1 MHLILRYI
9 SPLAFLM
16 WLSAIAFAASFGVVA
31 SVIALLS
38 FQLLLLL
45 EAHLLFNLLVMVLA
59 VASGILLHGDLTT
72 WISAPA
78 HMMWDVY
85 TAKHLPS
92 LSVVWRW
99 LGDVTLWKE
108 HASVGICAGTLW
120 VVIGQIRYRRKKN
133 KVATKEK
140 KLPLDEVAANAEGGS
155 LIGMDA
161 YKRSIV
167 LSDKAANQHTL
178 VLGTTGSG
186 KTVTVCNIVESAI
199 NRSIPVIYID
209 GKGDD
214 RLGKQVVAYAEKH
227 DRTASLFSMHEEGI
241 NYNPLAT
248 GGFTSKKD
256 RIIELR
262 EWSEEHYKKL
272 SEGYL
277 QAVFKVMECCHMPC
291 NMVSLAAHLDLK
303 QLKALVREHEASIP
317 NAQKLMDELNQQE
330 QASKSIES
338 LIAEIRNF
346 SASEIGHLFDVSEE
360 KPVLS
365 LDDVLE
371 QKGVAYFSLPALEFP
386 SMAKTLGRLIIN
398 DLKATVAKR
407 WSKGLLTPVYVIF
420 DEFSVFAGEQV
431 LNVINMGR
439 GAGIHAVLCTQSLSD
454 IASAR
459 NNNASHFVNQVVGNC
474 NNFILHRQNSPQDAE
489 MLAGVIGTRNTQEFT
504 MQVKENEPTT
514 MGTIKQTKGFII
526 HPDEIK
532 RLGTGE
538 AFYISKMS
546 EDIRKI
552 NVRKGQI

>member
-1 MHLILRYI
+1 MQVMLRSI
-9 SPLAFLM
+9 PWANVALLLLAVG
-16 WLSAIAFAASFGVVA
+16 FASCFGVVA
-31 SVIALLS
+31 LVIAFIS

-45 EAHLLFNLLVMVLA
+45 EAHFLFNLLVMLLA
-59 VASGILLHGDLTT
+59 IASGIWLHGDLTT

-78 HMMWDVY
+78 QMMWETY

-99 LGDVTLWKE
+99 LGNIALWKE
-108 HASVGICAGTLW
+108 HASIGVCAGALY
-120 VVIGQIRYRRKKN
+120 VVIGQVRSRRKKQKN
-133 KVATKEK
+133 STEKEK
-140 KLPLDEVAANAEGGS
+140 LTIAEIAAHMEDGS

-161 YKRSIV
+161 YKRNII

-178 VLGTTGSG
+178 ILGTTGSG

-214 RLGKQVVAYAEKH
+214 RLGKQVVAYANQH
-227 DRTASLFSMHEEGI
+227 DRASSLFSMHEEGI

-277 QAVFKVMECCHMPC
+277 QAVFKVMEACDIPC
-291 NMVSLAAHLDLK
+291 NIVSLAAHLDLK
-303 QLKALVREHEASIP
+303 QLKALVRENEATIP

-346 SASEIGHLFDVSEE
+346 SASEIGHLFDVAEDR
-360 KPVLS
+360 PVLS
-365 LDDVLE
+365 LDSVLE

-489 MLAGVIGTRNTQEFT
+489 MLAGVIGTRDTQEFT

-514 MGTIKQTKGFII
+514 MGTIKQSKGFII

-538 AFYISKMS
+538 AFFISKMN
-546 EDIRKI
+546 EDVRKI
-552 NVRKGQI
+552 NVRKGNI